1 MKRFAWLKAA
11 LSLFK
16 PTKKGNSN
24 LQETLAMV
32 YGGDIYTV
40 LVRDRA
46 ARRLARTESHR
57 DHRRDP
63 AWPFIR

>member
-1 MKRFAWLKAA
+1 MKLFISLKAV

-16 PTKKGNSN
+16 PRKRENSN

-46 ARRLARTESHR
+46 ARRLARTGSHR